1 MRYDYRVTADSYDF
15 DETFDEIHPNLKSAR
30 EELRGLKADT
40 EAGEF
45 DNADGTSPEWYIE
58 RRFRPEWKRLS

>member
-30 EELRGLKADT
+30 EELRQLQRDTDMGLL
-40 EAGEF
+40 
-45 DNADGTSPEWYIE
+45 DGLWYIE
-58 RRFRPEWKRLS
+58 RSPAVDWERIS